1 MSGGMNTPAQRL
13 SSVDPLSTEAR
24 VLLLTACGDWADG
37 RIAEAMGE
45 RLDWASVL
53 AFATR
58 EHACAPAASRLAR
71 VGVPAAGLETLDALR
86 RKGAVEEFRMALLEE
101 RLERLMAR
109 LDETGVEFVLLKG
122 SAVAL
127 RYLGGLSARPMGDLD
142 VLVRP
147 ERAMDA
153 RRLAGELG
161 WVTREGLRDEM
172 YVGMPHLPPLVA
184 GDGLGFG
191 LEIHTALFSDGAPFL
206 FAPEE
211 IWRRATP
218 LPRAGSPKVPAT
230 EHMLLHVFLHFA
242 WSHCF
247 RRGAWRTVR
256 DLDTLAFDPALERG
270 EFAQLV
276 RDARAATCVYW
287 TCALIEAITGRAL
300 PVVPSQGPQ
309 LRMGVLHAWILRH
322 LCIEAVYAPEVPGTR
337 LLARVLWTLAVR
349 PGASGH
355 GVARPWKGDER
366 WLDPSDELAAS
377 DRGSLG
383 ERLSGFVEYSGRV
396 MGRGPRGRTRH
407 P

>member
-1 MSGGMNTPAQRL
+1 MNSPAQRL
-13 SSVDPLSTEAR
+13 SPLDPLPTEAR
-24 VLLLTACGDWADG
+24 VLLLTACGEWADG
-37 RIAEAMGE
+37 RIAQAMGD
-45 RLDWASVL
+45 RLDWPSVL

-58 EHACAPAASRLAR
+58 EHACAAAASRLAR
-71 VGVPAAGLETLDALR
+71 VGVPAAGLEALDALR
-86 RKGAVEEFRMALLEE
+86 RQGAVEEFRMALLEE

-109 LDETGVEFVLLKG
+109 LNEAGVEFVLLKG

-127 RYLGGLSARPMGDLD
+127 RYLGGLNARPMGDLD

-161 WVTREGLRDEM
+161 WVSREGFRDEM

-206 FAPEE
+206 FAPDE

-218 LPRAGSPKVPAT
+218 LPRAGSPKVPST
-230 EHMLLHVFLHFA
+230 EHMLLHACLHFA
-242 WSHCF
+242 WSHRF

-256 DLDTLAFDPALERG
+256 DLDALAFDPAFETS
-270 EFAQLV
+270 EFGQLV

-287 TCALIEAITGRAL
+287 TCALVEEITGRAL
-300 PVVPSQGPQ
+300 PVVPSEGPQ
-309 LRMGVLHAWILRH
+309 LRTGLLHAWILRH
-322 LCIEAVYAPEVPGTR
+322 LCIEAAYAPEAPGTR
-337 LLARVLWTLAVR
+337 RLARVLWSLAVR
-349 PGASGH
+349 PRASGH
-355 GVARPWKGDER
+355 GAARPWKGEER

-377 DRGSLG
+377 ERASLG
-383 ERLSGFVEYSGRV
+383 ERLSGFVEYSVRV
-396 MGRGPRGRTRH
+396 MGRAPRGRPR
-407 P
+407 PR